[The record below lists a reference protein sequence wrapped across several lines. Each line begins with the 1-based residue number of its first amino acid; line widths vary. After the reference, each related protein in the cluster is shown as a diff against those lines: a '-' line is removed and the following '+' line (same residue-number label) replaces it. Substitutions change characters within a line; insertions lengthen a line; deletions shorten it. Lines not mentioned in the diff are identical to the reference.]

1 MRLLLG
7 GIEFTDQGRGMVL
20 FTRREQVIVGFLI
33 LTALVLAVVR
43 YIQVRDDIVAYRRGE
58 VLRVIDEAPPQ

>member
-1 MRLLLG
+1 MG